1 MGKNPY
7 SSKGFGGKKMSDVRL
22 KICRDCDIG
31 EPEML
36 ELIIAN
42 KIIGMDLPI
51 NAVYEKVWWP
61 YTYKKKYPDSYEVPD
76 IHTADPQLRTN
87 MNVIFR
93 LAGMDGEATEERVET
108 LNDDSNPSSEKEIEA
123 KFKLAK
129 VLSQPIDD

>member
-51 NAVYEKVWWP
+51 KAVYE
-61 YTYKKKYPDSYEVPD
+61 
-76 IHTADPQLRTN
+76 
-87 MNVIFR
+87 
-93 LAGMDGEATEERVET
+93 
-108 LNDDSNPSSEKEIEA
+108 
-123 KFKLAK
+123 
-129 VLSQPIDD
+129 